1 MKVSLQHI
9 GSAVT
14 MGGTDL
20 QVAPDTV
27 VKEEVDLPW
36 NVVILDDPVNLM
48 SYVTLVIQRI
58 FGYPKSKAARMM
70 REVHEQG
77 RSIVWTGVR
86 ETAEFSLSQFHF
98 FHQYYSEKLCK
109 IFWVW
114 PTGVFV
120 KDFAIKSLQA
130 FILIIK

>member
-1 MKVSLQHI
+1 MKVSLQHV
-9 GSAVT
+9 GFAVT

-86 ETAEFSLSQFHF
+86 ETAEFYVQQIHG
-98 FHQYYSEKLCK
+98 HQLRAVIERVES
-109 IFWVW
+109 
-114 PTGVFV
+114 
-120 KDFAIKSLQA
+120 
-130 FILIIK
+130 